1 MEGLGGVGP
10 DRIAAAVVPL
20 GRVWEG
26 PDLEARS
33 AFSMQ
38 PKSRPRRQIRMME
51 KIISQGKNLY
61 AVESEWEMEISR
73 YLYLYPITQYYDFC
87 CYVTSYLIFYLA
99 HGRHD
104 TLHTLSI
111 IILYLATK

>member
-51 KIISQGKNLY
+51 KIISQGKNRY
-61 AVESEWEMEISR
+61 AVELEWEMEISR
-73 YLYLYPITQYYDFC
+73 YLYPIIPISAVMLVLCSILLMADM
-87 CYVTSYLIFYLA
+87 
-99 HGRHD
+99 
-104 TLHTLSI
+104 TLCIH
-111 IILYLATK
+111 